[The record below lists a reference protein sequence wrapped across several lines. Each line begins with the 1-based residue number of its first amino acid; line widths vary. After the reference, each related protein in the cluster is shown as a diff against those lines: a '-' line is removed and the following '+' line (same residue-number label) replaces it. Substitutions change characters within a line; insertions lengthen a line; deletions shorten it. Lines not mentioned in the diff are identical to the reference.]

1 MSCLLYAN
9 DEETQKQIDINELY
23 EKDNRRNQRL
33 LANFNKV
40 LNRIHKRIYNVS
52 RSKHNDKH
60 IFFTVPEFLLG
71 EPYYD
76 KGHCIAY
83 LFAKLQE
90 NKFHVKYLHPNTLYV
105 SWHHFVPLYIREELK
120 RKTGIVMDDL
130 GNVVHDPQSAANTSI
145 ETEEPSTSKNKNAK
159 YKSTDHYKPTG
170 KFVYNSELFDKIEK
184 KVRFP
189 SADD

>member
-9 DEETQKQIDINELY
+9 DEESQKQIDINELY

-52 RSKHNDKH
+52 RSKHNEKH

-76 KGHCIAY
+76 KGHCIAF

-90 NKFHVKYLHPNTLYV
+90 NKFHVKYLHPNVLYV
-105 SWHHFVPLYIREELK
+105 SWHHFVPMYVREELK

-130 GNVVHDPQSAANTSI
+130 GNIVNNQPSA
-145 ETEEPSTSKNKNAK
+145 EPEEEEPTASKKEKSNK

-170 KFVYNSELFDKIEK
+170 KFVYNSELFDKMER

-189 SADD
+189 TDE